1 MHPPPPFEWRKRG
14 GAEAHLMA
22 KPNERE
28 DLCLPGK
35 APAIPDD
42 RGGGD
47 YA

>member
-1 MHPPPPFEWRKRG
+1 
-14 GAEAHLMA
+14 MA

-42 RGGGD
+42 RGGGGD